1 MSNKTIDT
9 LAWVCIYVG
18 LFGLGLGIWFTE
30 HHLAAGVTLML
41 LSGGLIVAGAVL
53 VWLRSRR
60 PDPS

>member
-1 MSNKTIDT
+1 MSNKTIDI
-9 LAWVCIYVG
+9 LVWVCIYAG

-30 HHLAAGVTLML
+30 HHLAVGVTLML
-41 LSGGLIVAGAVL
+41 LSGGLIAAGAVL